1 MEPEQIRFLSELTA
15 ADAAA
20 RIEKG
25 EITSVMLVE
34 ACLAR
39 IAERDDMVMAWE
51 HLDPDYALAQARAA
65 DARRATD
72 PATGPLHGV
81 PVGIKDIIDTSDYP
95 TENGTPAHAGRQP
108 GDDAVLVSALRDAGA
123 IILGK
128 TVTTELAVLH
138 PNKTRHPSNPEHT
151 PGGSSSGSAAA
162 VADHMVPVA
171 VGTQTGGSV
180 IRPASFCG
188 VYGLKPTHGLISRTG
203 VLMQAPPLDTI
214 GVFGRSLEDV
224 GLIADCLTAYDPRD
238 TWMRPRSRTRL
249 REVALQDPPVDPVFA
264 FVKSPPWDEFAEDVT
279 KDAFSELA
287 EALGE
292 HCDEVDLPSAFDA
305 GLAMQKII
313 HTADVAKFYGPIL
326 AKAPD
331 VISKSLAER
340 IVAGKDVSAVD
351 YNTALDVR
359 EALYAGLEEVFERY
373 DAILTPA
380 SPGPAPKGLET
391 TGNPIFNALWTYLG
405 VPCVTVPL
413 LEADGMPFG
422 VQLVGPRFD
431 DARLLRNANWLTR
444 HLAADED
451 GNDGKVGTD

>member
-1 MEPEQIRFLSELTA
+1 MEADQIRQLTELTA

-20 RIEKG
+20 RIENG

-34 ACLAR
+34 ACLSR
-39 IAERDDMVMAWE
+39 IAERDGEVMAWE
-51 HLDPDYALAQARAA
+51 HLDPEYALEQARVA
-65 DARRATD
+65 DERRAQD
-72 PATGPLHGV
+72 AATGPLHGV
-81 PVGIKDIIDTSDYP
+81 PVGIKDIIDTTDFP

-128 TVTTELAVLH
+128 TVTTELAVFH
-138 PNKTRHPSNPEHT
+138 PNRTRHPRNPEHT

-162 VADHMVPVA
+162 VADNMVPLA

-188 VYGLKPTHGLISRTG
+188 VYGFKPTHGMISRTG
-203 VLMQAPPLDTI
+203 VLMQAPPLDTV

-264 FVKSPPWDEFAEDVT
+264 FVKSPPWDEFAEDIT
-279 KDAFSELA
+279 KEAFTELA
-287 EALGE
+287 DALGE
-292 HCDEVDLPSAFDA
+292 QCDEVDLPSVFDA
-305 GLAMQKII
+305 GLTMQKVIQ
-313 HTADVAKFYGPIL
+313 TADIAKFYGPIL
-326 AKAPD
+326 SKAPD
-331 VISKSLAER
+331 AISKGLAER
-340 IVAGKDVSAVD
+340 IVEGKDVSAVD
-351 YNTALDVR
+351 YNSALDVR
-359 EALYAGLEEVFERY
+359 ETLYAGLEEVFERY
-373 DAILTPA
+373 DAIITPA
-380 SPGPAPKGLET
+380 SAGPAPKGLET
-391 TGNPIFNALWTYLG
+391 TGNPIFNAMWTYLG
-405 VPCVTVPL
+405 VSCVSLPL

-431 DARLLRNANWLTR
+431 DARLLRSANWLTR
-444 HLAADED
+444 HLIADQD
-451 GNDGKVGTD
+451 DD